1 MVEAKIK
8 VAGTDPDNFPRPAMD
23 WVCRE
28 ANLDFASVRFA
39 CDGRRLQPTDSPR
52 SAEMEE
58 GDVIEMY
65 QEQTG
70 GL

>member
-1 MVEAKIK
+1 
-8 VAGTDPDNFPRPAMD
+8 MD

-28 ANLDFASVRFA
+28 ANLDFASVRFV
-39 CDGRRLQPTDSPR
+39 CDSRRLQPTDSPR
-52 SAEMEE
+52 MAEMEE

>member
-1 MVEAKIK
+1 
-8 VAGTDPDNFPRPAMD
+8 MD
-23 WVCRE
+23 WVCSE
-28 ANLDFASVRFA
+28 ANLDCSQVRFL
-39 CDGRRLQPTDSPR
+39 CDGRRLQSWDSPR

>member
-1 MVEAKIK
+1 
-8 VAGTDPDNFPRPAMD
+8 MD

-39 CDGRRLQPTDSPR
+39 CDGRMLQPTDSPR

-58 GDVIEMY
+58 GDIIEMY

-70 GL
+70 GV